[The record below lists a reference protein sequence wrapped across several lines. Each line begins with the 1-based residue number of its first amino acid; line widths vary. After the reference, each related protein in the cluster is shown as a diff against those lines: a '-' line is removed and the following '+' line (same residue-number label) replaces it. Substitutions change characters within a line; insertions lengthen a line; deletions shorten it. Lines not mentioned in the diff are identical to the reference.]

1 MRITSV
7 TLRNCRLHRELRV
20 DFDPART
27 LIGGPN
33 ETGKSTLI
41 EAVHRALF
49 LKAKGNTEH
58 HRSMVSSLH
67 TGHPE
72 VDLTFEAEGNS
83 YLLKKRFGSAG
94 TTTLAPSNS
103 VSLSGDAAESE
114 LARLLGVEAGLTGK
128 AVAAQ
133 WAHLWVWQGQSGD
146 DPSTH
151 ATAQQSGLLQR
162 LQQMGGAAALLSELD
177 ARVAKHFADAKDQ
190 IYTQA
195 GKPKTGSSLDQAE
208 RADKLAQEELER
220 ALDRVQRLDSAAA
233 ELQSASRT
241 HLESKASLAD
251 LEKQLEGAESKAQRL
266 AELRQQETEQSNA
279 AAAADAKHTA
289 LESAHRQILAARVEI
304 SDLDHS
310 LQSQNEA
317 IAQLDDAR
325 QEARSRAAAAE
336 AAHAASSDSVRSA
349 RLRRDLASAHAQL
362 FEKAQI
368 HAKLGIRVQKVD
380 QHRSELAKLEESR
393 AKLPKVDRAT
403 LKRIQKL
410 ETERSNA
417 SAALQAM
424 ATGIEVVAADQSVKA
439 AGHIIEVGHQQIL
452 TEDTEVQ
459 IGPAVRLR
467 IRPGGGN
474 SLADARQAEAKAQN
488 DLQAMLDSLGLPS
501 VKDATEIHA
510 QWEDLGSRIK
520 AAAAELDGMGAE
532 DLAEELQ
539 HALNELTAAQS
550 NVERLSALV
559 TDLKAPE
566 DKAAAKILTKQ
577 WDQNL
582 SEAEGREIEA
592 KNNRD
597 RSANVLASSE
607 ETWTKKRTESEQQR
621 LKLTGLNAQHELL
634 LKTHG
639 DDSTRGRVLLEC
651 QAATTATRAQL
662 TATTGAIAALQPELL
677 ESDRT
682 RIARA
687 IKETTFEL
695 NEALKNIA
703 VAKAALTSD
712 GSEDPAT
719 DLATAEAKARSA
731 AEHRTAVQRKSKAIA
746 LLDQMFQDEQH
757 RLAEQ
762 FTQPLADKISGYLQ
776 CIFGT
781 GARAQVALENS
792 EFTGLRLARPD
803 SNGGPFAFDTL
814 SGGAKEQTA
823 AAVRLAMA
831 EVLAANHG
839 GCLPVVFDDAFA
851 YSDPDR
857 VNHLQRVLDLAA
869 NRGLQ
874 IIVATCNPADYASLG
889 AKTVSLRT
897 HRHASSARI
906 HPGPETEEN
915 VAPTLSHEVGDP
927 ATDHGTRVS
936 VSDELRQTLL
946 SALSRLGGSKGNQ
959 TLREELGWDEATYDA
974 VKNDLVVSGRLIP
987 GRGRGGS
994 VAIAPA

>member
-1 MRITSV
+1 VRINSV
-7 TLRNCRLHRELRV
+7 TLRNCRLHRELKV

-49 LKAKGNTEH
+49 LKAKGSTEH
-58 HRSMVSSLH
+58 HRSLVSSLH
-67 TGHPE
+67 TGHAE

-83 YLLKKRFGSAG
+83 YLLRKRFGPAG
-94 TTTLAPSNS
+94 TTILAPSNS

-177 ARVAKHFADAKDQ
+177 ARAAKHFADAKDQ
-190 IYTQA
+190 LYTQA
-195 GKPKTGSSLDQAE
+195 EKPKTGSALDKAV
-208 RADKLAQEELER
+208 RADQLAQDEFER
-220 ALDRVQRLDSAAA
+220 ALDRVQRLNSAVADL
-233 ELQSASRT
+233 ENASRSQI
-241 HLESKASLAD
+241 ESKACLTD
-251 LEKQLEGAESKAQRL
+251 LEKQQEERDSKAQQL
-266 AELRQQETEQSNA
+266 VELRQQEKEQSSA
-279 AAAADAKHTA
+279 AAAADTMHTA
-289 LESAHRQILAARVEI
+289 LESAHQQILAARVEI
-304 SDLDHS
+304 SELDHS

-317 IAQLDDAR
+317 IAQLDNAR
-325 QEARSRAAAAE
+325 QEARSRAVAAE
-336 AAHAASSDSVRSA
+336 AEHAASSDSVRSA

-362 FEKAQI
+362 FEKAEI
-368 HAKLGIRVQKVD
+368 RAKLGIRVQKVD

-403 LKRIQKL
+403 LKRIQRL

-424 ATGIEVVAADQSVKA
+424 ATGIEVIAADQAVKA
-439 AGHIIEVGHQQIL
+439 AGHIIGVGHQQIL

-488 DLQAMLDSLGLPS
+488 NLQAMLDSLGLPS

-510 QWEDLGSRIK
+510 QWEDLGSRIN

-539 HALNELTAAQS
+539 HALNELTAAQA

-597 RSANVLASSE
+597 RSANVLASAE
-607 ETWTKKRTESEQQR
+607 EDWTKKRTESEQQR
-621 LKLTGLNAQHELL
+621 LKLTGLNAQHDLL

-639 DDSTRGRVLLEC
+639 DDATRGRVLLKC

-662 TATTGAIAALQPELL
+662 TATANAIATLQPEFL
-677 ESDRT
+677 EADRD
-682 RIARA
+682 RITRA
-687 IKETTFEL
+687 INKNTDKM

-719 DLATAEAKARSA
+719 DLVTAKARARSA

-746 LLDQMFQDEQH
+746 LLDQLFQDEQH
-757 RLAEQ
+757 RLSEQ
-762 FTQPLADKISGYLQ
+762 FTRPLADKISGYLQ
-776 CIFGT
+776 CIFGK

-792 EFTGLRLARPD
+792 AFTGLRLARLD
-803 SNGGPFAFDTL
+803 SNGGPFAFGTL

-851 YSDPDR
+851 YSDPER
-857 VNHLQRVLDLAA
+857 VNHLQRMLDLAA
-869 NRGLQ
+869 TRGLQ
-874 IIVATCNPADYASLG
+874 VIVVTCNPADYAALG
-889 AKTVSLRT
+889 AKTVSLRS
-897 HRHASSARI
+897 HRHPSPARI

-915 VAPTLSHEVGDP
+915 VSPTPSHEVGVL
-927 ATDHGTRVS
+927 ATDHGARVA
-936 VSDELRQTLL
+936 VSDELRQALL

-959 TLREELGWDEATYDA
+959 TLRDELGWDEATYLA
-974 VKNDLVVSGRLIP
+974 VKNDLVVSGRLVI

-994 VAIAPA
+994 VAVASA